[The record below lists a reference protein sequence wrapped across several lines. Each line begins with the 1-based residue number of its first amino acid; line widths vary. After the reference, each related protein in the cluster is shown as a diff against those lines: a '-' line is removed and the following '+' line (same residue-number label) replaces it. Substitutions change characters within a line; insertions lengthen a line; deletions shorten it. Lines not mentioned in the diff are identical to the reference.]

1 VDILALNPIIRRERD
16 QCVCVC
22 VRERER
28 ERVHES
34 RTRKE
39 TRSGPRIWARNE
51 TEKKLFL
58 VLQDFHGLN
67 FE

>member
-1 VDILALNPIIRRERD
+1 
-16 QCVCVC
+16 VCVC